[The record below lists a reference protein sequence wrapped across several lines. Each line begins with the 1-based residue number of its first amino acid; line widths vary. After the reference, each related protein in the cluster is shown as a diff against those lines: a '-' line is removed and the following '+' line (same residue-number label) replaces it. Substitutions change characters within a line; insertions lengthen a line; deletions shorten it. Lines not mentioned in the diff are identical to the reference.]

1 MINFIYFGEIKHFSL
16 IETELKIDC
25 LQEKNIFLF
34 QSNISKKRKI
44 TIQIAYVM
52 KEQREVNIFEW
63 VSRF

>member
-1 MINFIYFGEIKHFSL
+1 VKLSSSSL